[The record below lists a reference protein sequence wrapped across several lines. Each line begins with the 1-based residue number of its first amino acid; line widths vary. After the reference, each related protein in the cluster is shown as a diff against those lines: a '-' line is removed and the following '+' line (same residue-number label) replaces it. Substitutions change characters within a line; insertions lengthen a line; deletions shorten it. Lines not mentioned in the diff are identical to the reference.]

1 MSFRGLG
8 FRCVSRC
15 VCVWV
20 VASTRHIAKG
30 GRDAVDDDDE
40 DDEGAVAHVLDG
52 ADGSDDGGGSS
63 DAPRRG

>member
-1 MSFRGLG
+1 M
-8 FRCVSRC
+8 CVW
-15 VCVWV
+15 VWV

-40 DDEGAVAHVLDG
+40 DDEGAVADVLDG
-52 ADGSDDGGGSS
+52 ADGGADGGGSS

>member
-1 MSFRGLG
+1 M
-8 FRCVSRC
+8 SRC
-15 VCVWV
+15 VWVWV

-40 DDEGAVAHVLDG
+40 DDEGAVADVLDG
-52 ADGSDDGGGSS
+52 ADGGDHGGGSS